1 MSWLKKCIDWRNV
14 FIKEMSALKKCL
26 NWRNVFTEKMSW
38 LKKCFD
44 WRNVLVEQMSL
55 WKKCL
60 DQRNISTEELSWF
73 KKCLDWRNVFIVE
86 MSWLAKCLDWW
97 NVLIK
102 KTVSNKFV
110 SHNSLSFFG
119 QKFTAYFFKL
129 ELQSSSPLLSGR
141 NPAMV
146 LNSNKLFQI
155 IHYCKT
161 ENLHHRKNFWWNLCL
176 RTITD
181 TFFPGIWSPIKRRMG
196 WDMNKLLMPVSDTD

>member
-1 MSWLKKCIDWRNV
+1 
-14 FIKEMSALKKCL
+14 
-26 NWRNVFTEKMSW
+26 
-38 LKKCFD
+38 
-44 WRNVLVEQMSL
+44 MSL

-60 DQRNISTEELSWF
+60 DQRNISTEKLSWF

-155 IHYCKT
+155 IHYCET
-161 ENLHHRKNFWWNLCL
+161 ENLHHRQNLQIPFFQVYGLRSREEWGETWINSWCL
-176 RTITD
+176 FLT
-181 TFFPGIWSPIKRRMG
+181 
-196 WDMNKLLMPVSDTD
+196 